1 MIDKQLATFYIVRHG
16 ETDWNAEH
24 RVQGQTDVALN
35 AMGEVQAR
43 EAGALLKTIH
53 FDAAYSSDLVR
64 ARRTAEMIVLDRE
77 LEVRTS
83 KLLREQHFGKFEGN
97 LWSETSHLFDERKK
111 LSEEELLHHKV
122 ADEESHFEVST
133 RLFTFLREVS
143 VISSGQTIL
152 IVSHGG
158 IMRYLLVRLGVG
170 SLKKP
175 KFIKNTGYIK
185 LRSDGVEFFLDEV
198 NGLEERD

>member
-43 EAGALLKTIH
+43 EAGALLENIH

-64 ARRTAEMIVLDRE
+64 ARRTAEMILLDRE

-83 KLLREQHFGKFEGN
+83 KLLREQNFGKFEGN

-175 KFIKNTGYIK
+175 KFFKNTSYIK